1 MLGKIVAGLSLVLI
15 LLVFAIVGMTAQV
28 IEMSKETATSADGIT
43 TVAGSNQPAATG
55 QIEVQDS
62 LSDAY
67 GWTPDQLNG
76 VKSLYF
82 PEKNE
87 EACPSS
93 TYCPDGSELVS
104 VATPSSCSTRERHL
118 SAMRCGCGCCIY
130 ASCADDSAASP
141 SGLHGHWLGSQRR
154 GGPDLLH
161 CTRRHGQR
169 AGVGRRER

>member
-104 VATPSSCSTRERHL
+104 VTTPSSCSTRERHL
-118 SAMRCGCGCCIY
+118 SAMRCGCGCCIC
-130 ASCADDSAASP
+130 ASMLILS
-141 SGLHGHWLGSQRR
+141 H
-154 GGPDLLH
+154 
-161 CTRRHGQR
+161 
-169 AGVGRRER
+169 